1 MLVPS
6 HPRVDPNPWSGGVVW
21 LVIEFPRHTLACQM
35 NAYDDHIIKSE
46 AHGGRKYVWGIIK
59 DR

>member
-6 HPRVDPNPWSGGVVW
+6 RPRVDPNPWSGGVVW

-35 NAYDDHIIKSE
+35 NAYDDHTIDMNRVVVE
-46 AHGGRKYVWGIIK
+46 NMCGG
-59 DR
+59 